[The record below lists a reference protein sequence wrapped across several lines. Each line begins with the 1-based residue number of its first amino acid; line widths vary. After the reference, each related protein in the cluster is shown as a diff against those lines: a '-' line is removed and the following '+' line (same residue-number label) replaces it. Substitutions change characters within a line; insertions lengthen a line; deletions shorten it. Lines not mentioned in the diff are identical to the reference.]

1 MGRVDKAYIERRD
14 RAGLARE
21 LTFELERIYAL
32 REAFKELPE
41 VPPVE
46 AMHLLSE
53 FATYP
58 RDWERG
64 KKMQAAG
71 LDIPPNS
78 ECESGAG
85 LWALIR
91 EALTKSET

>member
-1 MGRVDKAYIERRD
+1 M
-14 RAGLARE
+14 ARLDPNYLQQRSEDQLRNE
-21 LTFELERIYAL
+21 LRFELERILAL
-32 REAFKELPE
+32 REAFMELPD
-41 VPPVE
+41 VAPVE
-46 AMHLLSE
+46 ALHLLSE

-71 LDIPPNS
+71 LNVPPNS

-91 EALTKSET
+91 DALRDSQ

>member
-1 MGRVDKAYIERRD
+1 M
-14 RAGLARE
+14 ARLDPNYLQQRSADQLRNE
-21 LTFELERIYAL
+21 LRFELERILAL
-32 REAFKELPE
+32 REAFRELPD
-41 VPPVE
+41 VAPVE
-46 AMHLLSE
+46 ALHLLSE

-71 LDIPPNS
+71 LNVPPNS

-91 EALTKSET
+91 DALRDSQ